1 MPKTPVNIT
10 KAVEAWKES
19 SAAANSSAGVVLGGE
34 ETLVLEAQEYFASGG
49 TVPATWRG
57 TPAELP
63 ALATVHGELLI
74 LFLAPDAEAE
84 TIAALGTAVPK
95 GGVVLAVDDEG
106 AGSDSSRS
114 PLEGV
119 VRVSFSDDE
128 GGWRRLFKACAEAAG
143 DDVVALGRRYP
154 TLRRQA
160 ARRVVFKTAAQNA
173 LIGATFFVPG
183 TDMPAMTLN
192 QAKMVLSLAGIYG
205 SALDRDRALELVGV
219 AGIGFGLR
227 ALARSFVR
235 STPGLGLVVK
245 ASTAFT
251 GTVAVGYAAMRYFE
265 MGAPAS
271 TSRVLDLLG
280 SLRR

>member
-19 SAAANSSAGVVLGGE
+19 LAAANRSAGMVLGGE
-34 ETLVLEAQEYFASGG
+34 ERLVHAAQQYFASGG

-57 TPAELP
+57 KPAELP
-63 ALATVHGELLI
+63 TLSTVQGELLV
-74 LFLAPDAEAE
+74 LFITPDAEAE
-84 TIAALGTAVPK
+84 ALAALGTAVPK

-106 AGSDSSRS
+106 AGSDASLS

-128 GGWRRLFKACAEAAG
+128 SGWRRLFKACAEAAG

-154 TLRRQA
+154 ALRRQA

-183 TDMPAMTLN
+183 TDMPAMILN

-205 SALDRDRALELVGV
+205 SALDRDRAVELIGV

-265 MGAPAS
+265 MGAPVS
-271 TSRVLDLLG
+271 TSRVLGLVG

>member
-19 SAAANSSAGVVLGGE
+19 LAAANRSAGVVLGGE
-34 ETLVLEAQEYFASGG
+34 KRLVAAAQEYFASGG

-57 TPAELP
+57 SPADLS
-63 ALATVHGELLI
+63 ALSTVQGELLI
-74 LFLAPDAEAE
+74 LFLLPEAEAE
-84 TIAALGTAVPK
+84 ALKALETAVPK
-95 GGVVLAVDDEG
+95 GGVVLAVDDEEE
-106 AGSDSSRS
+106 GSDRTLS
-114 PLEGV
+114 PYEGV
-119 VRVSFSDDE
+119 VRVSFSDNE
-128 GGWRRLFKACAEAAG
+128 GGWRRLFKACAEVAG
-143 DDVVALGRRYP
+143 EDVVALGRRYP
-154 TLRRQA
+154 ALRRQA
-160 ARRVVFKTAAQNA
+160 ARRVVFKTAGQNA

-183 TDMPAMTLN
+183 TDMPAITLN

-205 SALDRDRALELVGV
+205 SALDRDRAVELIGV

-235 STPGLGLVVK
+235 SSPGLGLVVK

-251 GTVAVGYAAMRYFE
+251 GTVALGYAAMRYFE
-265 MGAPAS
+265 MGAPVS
-271 TSRVLDLLG
+271 TSKVVDLVG